1 MSDPHERPEVDPE
14 QAEAG
19 PADARGQQAGQEH
32 GGEPEATQHVSF
44 WTIVLSTMAAAIGVQ
59 SQKNKERDFASGR
72 VAPFIVAGL
81 IFTVLF
87 VVTVVMVVKLVLSQV
102 G

>member
-1 MSDPHERPEVDPE
+1 MTEEQRERDEE
-14 QAEAG
+14 E
-19 PADARGQQAGQEH
+19 ET
-32 GGEPEATQHVSF
+32 ETTEVSF

-59 SQKNKERDFASGR
+59 SRANKERDFKSGR

-81 IFTVLF
+81 IFTALF
-87 VVTVVMVVKLVLSQV
+87 VLTIVTVVNLVLGSA